1 MTDPI
6 LLDLPATMETDRLRL
21 RPPQAGDGARMHA
34 AIVESLPELRR
45 HLASLPWVAGEQTV
59 ESAETWCRNGHANF
73 LARRDLPFLVLDRA
87 TGELVGAAGLH
98 RTDWSTPKTEIGYWG
113 RTSRAGHGLIGEAVA
128 ALARYAFAYLSVV
141 RIEIVTDEANA
152 PSRRLSE
159 RCGFVLEG
167 ILRNERRAPDV
178 TLRQTCSDA
187 RTSP

>member
-6 LLDLPATMETDRLRL
+6 LLDLPATVETPRLVL
-21 RPPQAGDGARMHA
+21 RPPAPGDGAMVHA
-34 AIVESLPELRR
+34 AIAESLADLRR
-45 HLASLPWVAGEQTV
+45 YLASLPWVAGEQTV

-73 LARRDLPFLVLDRA
+73 LARRDLPFLVLERA
-87 TGELVGAAGLH
+87 TGDLVGATGLH

-113 RTSRAGHGLIGEAVA
+113 RTSRAGRAFMGEAVA
-128 ALARYAFAYLSVV
+128 ALARYAFAHLSVV

-152 PSRRLSE
+152 PSRRLAE

-167 ILRNERRAPDV
+167 TLRNERRAPDG
-178 TLRQTCSDA
+178 TLRHACVYA